1 MYLLRRPRSWL
12 CECGGT
18 VHYVA
23 NVTIKTFS
31 HTDIIQPFFENEH
44 KSCNWHTAVTL
55 VLICIVGFQTGGFTR
70 DEPKPFITWPK
81 VRRKKKVVH
90 RRIIIDADGNE
101 TVEEVPAG
109 QATAAAA
116 PRRSRRTRKED

>member
-1 MYLLRRPRSWL
+1 ML
-12 CECGGT
+12 
-18 VHYVA
+18 
-23 NVTIKTFS
+23 TFS
-31 HTDIIQPFFENEH
+31 ATLSSETKQNSCHVPDI
-44 KSCNWHTAVTL
+44 AVTL

-70 DEPKPFITWPK
+70 DEPKPFIAWPK

-101 TVEEVPAG
+101 TVEEVPAE
-109 QATAAAA
+109 QAAAEAA